1 MIKKYK
7 LTTNLSL
14 KIVAFVF
21 AAFLWLIV
29 ANVDNPVVRNTYANI
44 PVTIVNEDVI
54 TQGGEVYSVLDEQ
67 NVNVVVYAKRS
78 VIQQISS
85 DEIVATADIKEMDA
99 HTGLIP
105 IKITIPSHSGE
116 YQSAEASPRNIQI
129 KTEKTGKAVF
139 TLSVSATG
147 VPRDGYMT
155 GEMKV
160 NPEKITITGA
170 ESKISQIKKAEA
182 KINVDG
188 LSKDTEV
195 EAELV
200 LYDAAEN
207 VISQSQLSNNLG
219 SEGITVDV
227 EVLQKKSVPVQFSV
241 SGEPAEGYLLT
252 VMFRSRCIRATRS
265 KISSLPAGCTSE
277 PASVQ
282 ICGKS
287 TALANV
293 TEITVP
299 GSEMNIQGATEKV
312 EKTIDI
318 SKYLPEGVSLVDDA
332 AKNVTA
338 TATIEEDGTRTV
350 DFMVASIKIRNLSDS
365 LQVSYEPDAE
375 VILTFR
381 GSPKLLEALDV
392 SNAVSVNLQNFTK
405 PGTYDVP
412 VDVDLPTGVS
422 LSEKAVVKLTLT
434 EKEEQDSSESQ
445 DLFKEQ

>member
-200 LYDAAEN
+200 LYERT
-207 VISQSQLSNNLG
+207 S
-219 SEGITVDV
+219 
-227 EVLQKKSVPVQFSV
+227 SV
-241 SGEPAEGYLLT
+241 
-252 VMFRSRCIRATRS
+252 RAS
-265 KISSLPAGCTSE
+265 
-277 PASVQ
+277 
-282 ICGKS
+282 
-287 TALANV
+287 
-293 TEITVP
+293 
-299 GSEMNIQGATEKV
+299 
-312 EKTIDI
+312 
-318 SKYLPEGVSLVDDA
+318 
-332 AKNVTA
+332 
-338 TATIEEDGTRTV
+338 
-350 DFMVASIKIRNLSDS
+350 
-365 LQVSYEPDAE
+365 
-375 VILTFR
+375 
-381 GSPKLLEALDV
+381 
-392 SNAVSVNLQNFTK
+392 
-405 PGTYDVP
+405 
-412 VDVDLPTGVS
+412 
-422 LSEKAVVKLTLT
+422 
-434 EKEEQDSSESQ
+434 
-445 DLFKEQ
+445 

>member
-155 GEMKV
+155 GPRSVRLKR
-160 NPEKITITGA
+160 
-170 ESKISQIKKAEA
+170 
-182 KINVDG
+182 
-188 LSKDTEV
+188 
-195 EAELV
+195 
-200 LYDAAEN
+200 
-207 VISQSQLSNNLG
+207 
-219 SEGITVDV
+219 
-227 EVLQKKSVPVQFSV
+227 QKQ
-241 SGEPAEGYLLT
+241 
-252 VMFRSRCIRATRS
+252 RSMWT
-265 KISSLPAGCTSE
+265 
-277 PASVQ
+277 
-282 ICGKS
+282 
-287 TALANV
+287 
-293 TEITVP
+293 
-299 GSEMNIQGATEKV
+299 
-312 EKTIDI
+312 
-318 SKYLPEGVSLVDDA
+318 
-332 AKNVTA
+332 
-338 TATIEEDGTRTV
+338 
-350 DFMVASIKIRNLSDS
+350 DFQKIR
-365 LQVSYEPDAE
+365 
-375 VILTFR
+375 
-381 GSPKLLEALDV
+381 K
-392 SNAVSVNLQNFTK
+392 
-405 PGTYDVP
+405 
-412 VDVDLPTGVS
+412 
-422 LSEKAVVKLTLT
+422 
-434 EKEEQDSSESQ
+434 
-445 DLFKEQ
+445 